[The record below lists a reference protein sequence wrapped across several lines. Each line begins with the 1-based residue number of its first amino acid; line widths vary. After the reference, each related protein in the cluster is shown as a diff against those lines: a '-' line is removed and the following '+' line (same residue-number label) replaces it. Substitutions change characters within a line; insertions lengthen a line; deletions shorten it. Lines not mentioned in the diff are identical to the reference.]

1 MVDRGITE
9 VHANE
14 TIYKTGIFLQMFPY
28 PCYIYDRFVT
38 ISVFLSG
45 PKIYFVTNV
54 NETNRNLFYLND
66 VSISSLH
73 HFQVHLNFV
82 TISVIIWRIYDCTII
97 IIIIIITLLKCQCV

>member
-14 TIYKTGIFLQMFPY
+14 TIYKTGMFLQMFPY

-38 ISVFLSG
+38 ICVFLSG

-54 NETNRNLFYLND
+54 NETNKKFILFERRFD
-66 VSISSLH
+66 FIFTSFSSS
-73 HFQVHLNFV
+73 FKF
-82 TISVIIWRIYDCTII
+82 RYY
-97 IIIIIITLLKCQCV
+97 